1 MTDYVRG
8 IDHLPRDTRL
18 AVTIGVF
25 DGVHRGHQQVFRVLE
40 ETASRLGAMPVVVTF
55 DPHPDA
61 VVAGRAPD
69 MLMDRRERIERIS
82 GLIGG
87 LVVLQTF
94 DEVFR
99 RTTAEEFLER
109 IGAGHNLAGLVMT
122 KVSAFGRDRGGTVP
136 VLREMSKTADWDL
149 VEAPTLDSGGARVS
163 SARTRELVADGHL
176 KTAATL
182 LGRPF
187 ALVGSVVHGEQRGRE
202 LGFPTANLDFGQPVA
217 LPPDGIYAA
226 RASWGGPAV
235 LEPTERAD
243 AVISL
248 GTQPTFG
255 GRVRLMEV
263 HLLERDDDLYGERMR
278 VQFCTF
284 IRGQRRYDSADQL
297 IVQMGHDVQQA
308 RAFLDGCKTC

>member
-1 MTDYVRG
+1 MDHVRG
-8 IDHLPRDTRL
+8 IDKLPHDTRL
-18 AVTIGVF
+18 VVTVGVF

-40 ETASRLGAMPVVVTF
+40 QTARRLGALPVVVTF

-69 MLMDRRERIERIS
+69 MLMDRRERLEHIS
-82 GLIGG
+82 RLIGG

-99 RTTAEEFLER
+99 RTTAEEFVER
-109 IGAGHNLAGLVMT
+109 IGGGRNLAALVMT
-122 KVSAFGRDRGGTVP
+122 RVSAFGRDRGGTLP
-136 VLREMSKTADWDL
+136 VLRVMGAAGGWEL

-163 SARTRELVADGHL
+163 SARTRELVAAGHL
-176 KTAATL
+176 TTAASL

-187 ALVGSVVHGEQRGRE
+187 ALVGSVVHGEERGRE
-202 LGFPTANLDFGQPVA
+202 LGYPTANLDFSQPVC

-226 RASWGGPAV
+226 RSTWGGDKV
-235 LEPTERAD
+235 LEARDGAD

-255 GRVRLMEV
+255 GRVRLLEV
-263 HLLERDDDLYGERMR
+263 HLLDRDEDLYGQRLR
-278 VQFCTF
+278 VEFRQW
-284 IRGQRRYDSADQL
+284 IRAQRRYDSADAL
-297 IVQMGHDVQQA
+297 IEQMGDDVRRT
-308 RAFLDGCKTC
+308 RAVLAKG